1 MKSRTPLVVA
11 ITGAS
16 SGIGRAT
23 ARRFAVQ
30 RAHVALLARGSE
42 GLAATAREV
51 AALGGRALALPVD
64 VADAEQVN
72 AAVLRIERD
81 LGPIDIWINNASTTV
96 FGRADQLSSDEL
108 RRVTD
113 VAYHGYVFCT
123 LAALRAMRT
132 RDRGTIVQVGSAHA
146 YRARPLQA
154 AHCAAKHAVRAFTD
168 ALRSELR
175 HDNVH
180 VRLTQ
185 VHLPAVNTPQ
195 FRYAENKLGVEA
207 QPVPPIYQPELAAE
221 AVHFAA
227 THQRREVW
235 VGASTI
241 MNILGHKLVPGL
253 VDRYLARTVFDHQS
267 PAIVRDPKHSS
278 LWQPVPGDHGAHG
291 PYEFRARQRDP
302 LARLA
307 TWLGAPAV
315 QAIGAVTA
323 VAGVAAAT
331 LGAAALFRRLR
342 V

>member
-1 MKSRTPLVVA
+1 MKRRTPLVVA

-42 GLAATAREV
+42 ALAATAREV

-64 VADAEQVN
+64 VADPEQVN

-96 FGRADQLSSDEL
+96 FGRADQLSSEEL

-123 LAALRAMRT
+123 LAALRAMRL
-132 RDRGTIVQVGSAHA
+132 RDHGTIVQVGSSLA

-168 ALRSELR
+168 ALRGELT

-185 VHLPAVNTPQ
+185 VQLPAVNTPQ
-195 FRYAENKLGVEA
+195 FRHAENKLGVEA

-221 AVHFAA
+221 AVYHAA
-227 THQRREVW
+227 THRRRELW

-241 MNILGHKLVPGL
+241 ATILGHKLAPAL
-253 VDRYLARTVFDHQS
+253 LDRYFARTVFDHQD
-267 PAIVRDPKHSS
+267 PAIAREPRPSN
-278 LWQPVPGDHGAHG
+278 LWQPIPGDHGAHG
-291 PYEFRARQRDP
+291 PFEFRARQRDP
-302 LARLA
+302 L
-307 TWLGAPAV
+307 TWITSWLGAGGV
-315 QAIGAVTA
+315 QAIGT
-323 VAGVAAAT
+323 VAAIAGIAAAT
-331 LGAAALFRRLR
+331 LAGAALVRRLR

>member
-1 MKSRTPLVVA
+1 MKRSTPLVVA

-30 RAHVALLARGSE
+30 RAQIALLARGSE
-42 GLAATAREV
+42 ALAATAREV

-64 VADAEQVN
+64 VADPEQVN

-81 LGPIDIWINNASTTV
+81 LGPIDVWINNASTTV

-123 LAALRAMRT
+123 LAALRAMRS
-132 RDRGTIVQVGSAHA
+132 RDRGTIVQVGSSLA

-168 ALRSELR
+168 ALRGELA

-180 VRLTQ
+180 VHLTQ
-185 VHLPAVNTPQ
+185 VLLPAVNTPQ

-207 QPVPPIYQPELAAE
+207 QPVPPIFQPELAAE
-221 AVHFAA
+221 AIHFAA
-227 THQRREVW
+227 THARRELW
-235 VGASTI
+235 VGGSTI
-241 MNILGHKLVPGL
+241 ATIVGHKLAPGL
-253 VDRYLARTVFDHQS
+253 LDRHLARTVFDHQS
-267 PAIVRDPKHSS
+267 AAMTRSPRPSN
-278 LWQPVPGDHGAHG
+278 LWRPVPGDHGAHG
-291 PYEFRARQRDP
+291 PFEFRARQRDP
-302 LARLA
+302 LTRVAS
-307 TWLGAPAV
+307 WLGAGGV
-315 QAIGAVTA
+315 QAIGAAVA
-323 VAGVAAAT
+323 VAGIAAT
-331 LGAAALFRRLR
+331 TLAAAALFRRLR